1 MHCSISL
8 ANQKQSVVSWREFAI
23 CCAHVLCSLAYCFS
37 HCALDFVFFQFL
49 FSGDSCA
56 SFGFRLLSWM
66 PRLTNNSLASCS
78 GTDLSLS
85 PVTSDVISSASSSL
99 ATAGLVPS
107 SSGLASTTSSL
118 LPVVLPSVSSASSAL
133 PSLVVTSLGT
143 TLWSASVPL
152 VSPSLASRTWLPV
165 PYLPQNPWPTSSV
178 VPTTASSAINGG
190 VVANFTFPFSSSSAN
205 FQPPFCSLPV
215 SSGVA
220 HPAPCLNPILQQAS
234 TSQNRCRSNSC
245 QIFRQLQVWLHQVC
259 FCLWLIRSLLLSLL
273 ALGFSRSLVRR

>member
-8 ANQKQSVVSWREFAI
+8 TNQKQSVVGWREFAI

-37 HCALDFVFFQFL
+37 HCALDFVFFNFCFFQFL

-66 PRLTNNSLASCS
+66 LRLTNN
-78 GTDLSLS
+78 
-85 PVTSDVISSASSSL
+85 VIISDVISSASSSL

-133 PSLVVTSLGT
+133 PSPVVTSLGT

-165 PYLPQNPWPTSSV
+165 RTFHRIRGLRLVWFPPPQV
-178 VPTTASSAINGG
+178 
-190 VVANFTFPFSSSSAN
+190 
-205 FQPPFCSLPV
+205 
-215 SSGVA
+215 
-220 HPAPCLNPILQQAS
+220 LQ
-234 TSQNRCRSNSC
+234 
-245 QIFRQLQVWLHQVC
+245 
-259 FCLWLIRSLLLSLL
+259 
-273 ALGFSRSLVRR
+273 